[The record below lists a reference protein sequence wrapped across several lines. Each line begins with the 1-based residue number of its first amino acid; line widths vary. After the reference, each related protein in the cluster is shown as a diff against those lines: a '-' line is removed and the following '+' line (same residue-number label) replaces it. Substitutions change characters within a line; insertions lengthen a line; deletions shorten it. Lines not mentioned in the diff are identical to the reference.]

1 MFESDSYYDEQILIA
16 RPDGSM
22 PAEPAPVTDP
32 PPPQSERGRAN
43 PSDPAARVM
52 TDFTAQTPVLVA
64 AERSID
70 DALRDMM
77 SAGVRALLV
86 ARSETV
92 IGLITSYDIQGER
105 PLQFL
110 NTSGFTRHDEIQVGH
125 IMTPWSRV
133 PKLEWRWVRAA
144 RVRDIAERFRSLR
157 TATHLVVL
165 ERGARG
171 DTLVRG
177 LFSRTQLERQLG
189 R

>member
-1 MFESDSYYDEQILIA
+1 MFDNDSDSSEQILIA
-16 RPDGSM
+16 RPDGPM
-22 PAEPAPVTDP
+22 PAEADSAVSEAPARIAPTDP
-32 PPPQSERGRAN
+32 ATRI
-43 PSDPAARVM
+43 M
-52 TDFTAQTPVLVA
+52 TDFTTQRPVVVA
-64 AERSID
+64 ADRPID

-86 ARSETV
+86 TRGGTV

-110 NTSGFTRHDEIQVGH
+110 NTSGFTRHDEIQVDH
-125 IMTPWSRV
+125 IMTPWARV

-144 RVRDIAERFRSLR
+144 RIRDIAERFKGQRS
-157 TATHLVVL
+157 TTHIVVL

-171 DTLVRG
+171 GALVRG
-177 LFSRTQLERQLG
+177 LFSRTELERQLG